1 MKNSNSKNEEEYKK
15 ICNCYRE
22 SIFHLLH
29 RQKDIEQFIENCKD
43 PNKKVVYMSQRMKE
57 IISTLLY
64 TFAAMIHERP
74 EGYKITDSILRVPK
88 KSYVKIAEREPLC
101 EDLNF
106 FLEHLRY
113 VDENVLRLRNSSEVF
128 DYITDG
134 YSIVKPFIYFLSG
147 MAEINQAKVKRGAKK
162 IEAFG
167 ALDDLAFQEKMQEL
181 STDLHIEGP
190 DEDKAMIVRQVFVYY
205 GCSEILPGEL
215 HDSTIFSGSSAE
227 DFKQFL
233 DVTEDQRLGGTLE
246 GIVVHNN
253 PTDTEVPNEKTSSG
267 ELHYYTYRKD
277 HYLITAGHCLV
288 DFEEK
293 LYTPQVVAEYNA
305 DGDSSAVI
313 QFS

>member
-1 MKNSNSKNEEEYKK
+1 
-15 ICNCYRE
+15 
-22 SIFHLLH
+22 
-29 RQKDIEQFIENCKD
+29 
-43 PNKKVVYMSQRMKE
+43 MSQRMKE
-57 IISTLLY
+57 IVSTLLY
-64 TFAAMIHERP
+64 TFAAMRHERP

-88 KSYVKIAEREPLC
+88 KSFVKIAERDPLC

-167 ALDDLAFQEKMQEL
+167 LLDDLAFQEKMQEL
-181 STDLHIEGP
+181 STDLQIEGP

-267 ELHYYTYRKD
+267 ELHYYTQEGAYRKD